1 MSEKTKILIIGSSA
15 AGFTCALTARKYNKD
30 AEITL
35 IRKEKK
41 TPVPCGIPYVFGTI
55 HDVEKNLM
63 PDQALAN
70 NNVKLVID
78 EVKAINRERKTVS
91 LLSGQELDY
100 DKLVLCTGSNP
111 IKPPIPGIDLENVFF
126 AKKDVEYLRQLLLK
140 LETVKDVVIIGG
152 GFIGV
157 EFADEFRKRGL
168 NVSIVELLPHCLQ
181 LAFDEEYCVM
191 AEEKLRER
199 GVRVITNN
207 KAEEIIGKNGKVEGV
222 RLASGEELKADIVFI
237 GIGVRPETTLAQ
249 EAGLKIGEMRG
260 IWVNEYMQTSD
271 EDIFAAG
278 DCAEKFSFF
287 TNKPT
292 GLRLASIAARE
303 ARIVGVNVYGLRRKN
318 VGVIGSFATII
329 GDLGLGVAG
338 LTEKAAKDAGFD
350 VVIGTATVP
359 DKHPGAMPNCKTLKV
374 KLVFDRNT
382 KAIIG
387 GEVAG
392 GSTTA
397 ELTNIISTMI
407 ERKMTMDEVATF
419 QYGTHPA
426 FTCSPVTYPI
436 AFAAEDAI
444 QKA

>member
-1 MSEKTKILIIGSSA
+1 MIYTLKFEGVEIERKDKDINYRKQCSRLHLRFDCKKIQQG
-15 AGFTCALTARKYNKD
+15 CRNNPNKK
-30 AEITL
+30 
-35 IRKEKK
+35 R
-41 TPVPCGIPYVFGTI
+41 
-55 HDVEKNLM
+55 
-63 PDQALAN
+63 LAN

-91 LLSGQELDY
+91 LLSGQELNY

-287 TNKPT
+287 TTKPT

-350 VVIGTATVP
+350 IVIGTATVP